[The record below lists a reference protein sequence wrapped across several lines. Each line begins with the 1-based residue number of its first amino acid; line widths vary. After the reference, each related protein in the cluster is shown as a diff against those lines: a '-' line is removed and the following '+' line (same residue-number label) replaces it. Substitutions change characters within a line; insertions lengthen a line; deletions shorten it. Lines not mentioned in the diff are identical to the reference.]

1 MPDLDDGA
9 DAQDGAEAFDETN
22 RQDGLLLDSD
32 DEGDEPDIA
41 PDVYDVT
48 SALGD
53 ADDDDGPNYELDAA
67 DGVEGID
74 GDDLEDDEDED
85 DNLDDGFDD
94 DPEDDYVSGDNAVDA
109 AAARPRSS
117 EPGLRYVA
125 DVDPSTTPRDDEVE
139 KYESTRPL
147 SDAQLRTLGY
157 RDAKS

>member
-1 MPDLDDGA
+1 MPDLDNDA
-9 DAQDGAEAFDETN
+9 DPQDGAEAFDETN

-53 ADDDDGPNYELDAA
+53 ADDEDGPNYELDAA
-67 DGVEGID
+67 DGVESID

-85 DNLDDGFDD
+85 DSLDGFEEQ
-94 DPEDDYVSGDNAVDA
+94 PEDDDIDDEDAVDVA
-109 AAARPRSS
+109 AALPRSS
-117 EPGLRYVA
+117 EPGLSYVA